1 MTPVRL
7 HPIALSSDLQL
18 NLSTPVADPDV
29 QIRGEGAGAGAGG
42 HQDPEIR
49 GGGGRLPKKFFRPF
63 KPQFGL
69 KIRGGGPPGPSPK
82 SATAQRLPW
91 GQKKVAVV
99 EVERWP
105 FWRGA
110 TATGIWI

>member
-7 HPIALSSDLQL
+7 HPIAVSSDLQL

-42 HQDPEIR
+42 HPDPEIR
-49 GGGGRLPKKFFRPF
+49 GGGGSLPKKFFRPF

-82 SATAQRLPW
+82 SATAQRVPW
-91 GQKKVAVV
+91 GQKKVAV
-99 EVERWP
+99 VERWP

>member
-7 HPIALSSDLQL
+7 HQIAVSSDLQL

-42 HQDPEIR
+42 HPDPEIR
-49 GGGGRLPKKFFRPF
+49 GGGGSLPKQFFRPF

-69 KIRGGGPPGPSPK
+69 KIRGGRAPGP
-82 SATAQRLPW
+82 LP
-91 GQKKVAVV
+91 
-99 EVERWP
+99 
-105 FWRGA
+105 
-110 TATGIWI
+110 